1 MAEKLSNMIDD
12 LTSEQLLIAFGSE
25 MADRIIDRTQDGKDV
40 RGRKFKAYSKKYFEA
55 KRDGEFVRQASQFK
69 PSSRKDVNLTLT
81 TDMLNSLKVLVTPWE
96 KGFTCGI
103 VMDSKAKMSTE
114 QYELCSTIARGM
126 IKMATSDPHT
136 TFLYG
141 FRGFADDKKNNKGM
155 PINSTAEFDDE
166 DNVIDFIEYLK
177 KKRDKELN

>member
-1 MAEKLSNMIDD
+1 M
-12 LTSEQLLIAFGSE
+12 T
-25 MADRIIDRTQDGKDV
+25 KDK
-40 RGRKFKAYSKKYFEA
+40 KFDA
-55 KRDGEFVRQASQFK
+55 
-69 PSSRKDVNLTLT
+69 
-81 TDMLNSLKVLVTPWE
+81 LNSIKVLISPWA

-103 VMDSKAKMSTE
+103 IMDSKAKMATE

-141 FRGFADDKKNNKGM
+141 LRGFADDKKSNKSM
-155 PINSTAEFDDE
+155 PINSVAEFDNE

>member
-1 MAEKLSNMIDD
+1 M
-12 LTSEQLLIAFGSE
+12 T
-25 MADRIIDRTQDGKDV
+25 KDK
-40 RGRKFKAYSKKYFEA
+40 KF
-55 KRDGEFVRQASQFK
+55 
-69 PSSRKDVNLTLT
+69 
-81 TDMLNSLKVLVTPWE
+81 DMLNSLKVLVTPWE

-141 FRGFADDKKNNKGM
+141 LRGFADDKKNNKGM
-155 PINSTAEFDDE
+155 PINSTAEFDND
-166 DNVIDFIEYLK
+166 DNVIDFIEFLK
-177 KKRDKELN
+177 KKRD